1 MSADSFQAK
10 DDGAPSEFS
19 EALVKVFYA
28 KRNGKLYRSS
38 DGINWEIEED
48 ESIASIP
55 EGSSRTALRKKSD
68 KDHCGELSCI
78 DERAASISP
87 DVSGEQ
93 YLGMSLSLRIKD

>member
-10 DDGAPSEFS
+10 DDGAASEFS

-28 KRNGKLYRSS
+28 KRNGKLYRSA

-55 EGSSRTALRKKSD
+55 EGTSRIALRKKIEKEHCSEFGCSD
-68 KDHCGELSCI
+68 KG
-78 DERAASISP
+78 AASITP
-87 DVSGEQ
+87 DVSEGQ
-93 YLGMSLSLRIKD
+93 HPGKSIFLRIKD